1 MVSGIEEKILLYIC
15 HSKRKIM
22 IKKIIGIAAF
32 AILMVSCN
40 EQKTAYVDTTVL
52 IKEYKEMKDVE
63 AKFTSRSD
71 SMRKQLDSVAQVFQQ
86 EVQAYQSQMNSM
98 SETERKAKEQELM
111 QKQQMLQQQQQ
122 MVGNRLREESNTVMD
137 SLVTKIKDYVKEYGK
152 ENDYTYI
159 FGSNESAN
167 IMYAEEGLDITQNI
181 LTELNEG
188 YGGSEETETE
198 VETEEE

>member
-1 MVSGIEEKILLYIC
+1 
-15 HSKRKIM
+15 M
-22 IKKIIGIAAF
+22 IRRFIGIAAV
-32 AILMVSCN
+32 AIMMVSCN

-63 AKFTSRSD
+63 ADFTSKSD
-71 SMRKQLDSVAQVFQQ
+71 SVRSQLDSAAKAFQE

-98 SETERKAKEQELM
+98 SESQRKEKEQELM

-122 MVGNRLREESNTVMD
+122 MVGNRLREESNSVMD
-137 SLVTKIKDYVKEYGK
+137 SVVTKIKDYVKDYGE
-152 ENDYTYI
+152 ENNYTYI

-167 IMYAEEGLDITQNI
+167 IMYAEEGLDITQDI

-188 YGGSEETETE
+188 YGGEEAES
-198 VETEEE
+198 TEEEVAEEE